1 MRGAM
6 RGIVPERV
14 RMRPDKADLTEI
26 YPMAL
31 AALGGERLFDH
42 LNSVKHGWVDGEAVA
57 RVYRSMAAAFSR
69 GDSSYMQSVYEL
81 WMVFAL
87 ELWLSVVFLCISEP
101 FAQVRAGCKA
111 AI

>member
-1 MRGAM
+1 
-6 RGIVPERV
+6 
-14 RMRPDKADLTEI
+14 
-26 YPMAL
+26 
-31 AALGGERLFDH
+31 
-42 LNSVKHGWVDGEAVA
+42 
-57 RVYRSMAAAFSR
+57 MAAAFSR

-87 ELWLSVVFLCISEP
+87 ELWLSVVFLGISEP